1 MCGEAGYDR
10 AMPEVAFVMSPHQ
23 HHPLRELAESVRHEL
38 ELQAVP
44 SSLHVDG
51 FPEPRP
57 DRVYVLLDPR
67 SYVAAEGAEAL
78 PDDAILARTILLCVE
93 PPPTDPSDPHLA
105 LLRRA
110 GAVFAID
117 QRAVVTLTRLGI
129 RARLLR
135 PGYTRIHDHFDPAAD
150 RPIDVLFLGAH
161 TLRRTRYLN
170 RAARVL
176 ARLNCALYLAGQ
188 EQSSCLADGKWPLLA
203 QTKVVVNLHCGDQTR
218 LEWRRVVDAMHA
230 GAVVVTE
237 HSSGIAPLVAG
248 EHLLVASA
256 DSLPFVAESL
266 VHDPERLAKM
276 RTAAYER
283 LSTWIPFALPVA
295 VLRAALVELVGEPT
309 PAHVSLGSPRRALA
323 PEPSL
328 SATIGAHAPPASD
341 ARDSAPLEVD
351 VTEETPA
358 WASARTPRVTVVTT
372 LLPIAGRPRLEETL
386 DSVAQSALRDVEL
399 VIVAAGADQAGTAAS
414 SWMQAHPGI
423 AVRLVEVS
431 ADVSVGR
438 ARNAALTVA
447 RAPLCLLLDSGQ
459 ELYPRCLGVLVEALD
474 NDPDA
479 AFAYPILE
487 VTGAP
492 DRFADVGGDYL
503 LSFLGWDAQRLR
515 RGNYIHAPA
524 LIRAE
529 VLRAVGGFAEDDRL
543 RGFEDYGLW
552 CRIADRGGRGRLVP
566 QVLARRAESEL
577 SGVLET
583 VRPTPGVHTSALA
596 ERAPGLLAGAFT
608 SS

>member
-1 MCGEAGYDR
+1 
-10 AMPEVAFVMSPHQ
+10 MPEAAFVMSTHQ
-23 HHPLRELAESVRHEL
+23 HHPLRELAESARHEL

-44 SSLHVDG
+44 SSLHVGG

-78 PDDAILARTILLCVE
+78 PDDAILARTVLLCVE

-117 QRAVVTLTRLGI
+117 QRAVVTLSRLGI

-135 PGYTRIHDHFDPAAD
+135 PGYTRIHDYFDPAAD

-170 RAARVL
+170 RAAHVL
-176 ARLNCALYLAGQ
+176 ARLNCAVYLAGP
-188 EQSSCLADGKWPLLA
+188 EQSSLPADAKWPLLA
-203 QTKVVVNLHCGDQTR
+203 QTKVVVNFHGGEQSR
-218 LEWRRVVDAMHA
+218 LEWRRVVDAIHA

-266 VHDPERLAKM
+266 VNDPERLATM
-276 RTAAYER
+276 RIAAYER
-283 LSTWIPFALPVA
+283 LSAWIPFALPVA
-295 VLRAALVELVGEPT
+295 VLRAAIVERVGEPM
-309 PAHVSLGSPRRALA
+309 PAEVSLGSPRPAAA

-328 SATIGAHAPPASD
+328 SATIGAHARPAPD
-341 ARDSAPLEVD
+341 DLDSVPVEVD
-351 VTEETPA
+351 VLEETPA
-358 WASARTPRVTVVTT
+358 WASARPPRVSVLTT
-372 LLPIAGRPRLEETL
+372 LPVAGQHGLAETL
-386 DSVAQSALRDVEL
+386 DSVAQSAVRDVEL
-399 VIVAAGADQAGTAAS
+399 VIVAAGTDQDGTAPS
-414 SWMQAHPGI
+414 TWMQAHPGM
-423 AVRLVEVS
+423 AVRLVRAG
-431 ADVSVGR
+431 ADASVGR
-438 ARNAALTVA
+438 ARNAALAVA
-447 RAPLCLLLDSGQ
+447 RAPLCLPLDTGQ

-474 NDPDA
+474 ADRDA
-479 AFAYPILE
+479 DFAYPILE
-487 VTGAP
+487 VIGAP

-524 LIRAE
+524 LIRTE
-529 VLRAVGGFAEDDRL
+529 VLRAAGGFAEDDRL
-543 RGFEDYGLW
+543 RGFEDYDLW

-566 QVLARRAESEL
+566 QVLARRAESEHWA
-577 SGVLET
+577 VLET
-583 VRPTPGVHTSALA
+583 VRPTPGAHTSALA

-608 SS
+608 SPQ